1 MNNPMN
7 QSFNLIIPT
16 IDVNDD
22 KVTIGNIQ
30 KKNLDYIAAG
40 ELLYDVETSKAT
52 EGFYPDFAGYVVLF
66 VEDGDELSIG
76 ESAGFIFAEI
86 SDAEACLRE
95 FKARKAEKVKEVP
108 VKASKKAL
116 AYAESIGFDI
126 TLIQKDGL
134 IKTEDIDNYLATH

>member
-1 MNNPMN
+1 MN

-30 KKNLDYIAAG
+30 KKNLDYIEAG

-52 EGFYPDFAGYVVLF
+52 EGFYPDFSGYVVLF
-66 VEDGDELSIG
+66 VEDGDELAIG
-76 ESAGFIFAEI
+76 ESAGFIFEEL
-86 SDAEACLRE
+86 SDAEACLKE
-95 FKARKAEKVKEVP
+95 FQARKAEKAKEIP
-108 VKASKKAL
+108 LKASKKAI

-126 TLIQKDGL
+126 TLIKKDGL
-134 IKTEDIDNYLATH
+134 IKTEDIDNYIAAHKQ